1 MKKAI
6 IPILIASIFFASCSK
21 DETTGADTAAA
32 DFTTLKATVI
42 TDFVNVVA
50 VPGYTELKAKAA
62 VLNTAVITLNT
73 STTEA
78 NLTAAKT
85 AWKDMR
91 STWEKCEGYLFG
103 PVDVDEHDPETDTW
117 PVNFNDMDAL
127 LADNS
132 HSLSEADI
140 ESLTNRAL
148 KGYHPIEYVLWG
160 KKTSPHT
167 SASLSTNSRQK
178 LYIVSL
184 AAALKEQADEL
195 HESWI
200 ATGGNYAKVLLTAG
214 TAGNVEFP
222 KKQDAYLSLL
232 EGLTGICSEV
242 GDSKMKEPFDAE
254 AARAGSGAELVE
266 SPYSGN
272 SISDFKNNITGA
284 YNVYLGKFNAQGKGI
299 TDLVKAKN
307 TSLDVKV
314 RAAFE
319 SAIGSFDNITKPFEE
334 AIVSERIQV
343 AQTMARINDLA
354 TLLDTGLRSFIVT
367 NITD

>member
-1 MKKAI
+1 MTKAI
-6 IPILIASIFFASCSK
+6 IPILLASIFFASCSK
-21 DETTGADTAAA
+21 DKSTGADTSAA
-32 DFTTLKATVI
+32 DFITLKTTVI

-62 VLNTAVITLNT
+62 VLNTAVITLNA

-117 PVNFNDMDAL
+117 PVNFTDMDAL
-127 LADNS
+127 LADNT

-160 KKTSPHT
+160 KKTLPQT
-167 SASLSTNSRQK
+167 AVTLSKNSRQK

-195 HESWI
+195 YHSWI
-200 ATGGNYAKVLLTAG
+200 STGGNYAKVILTAG

-232 EGLTGICSEV
+232 EGFTGICGEV

-254 AARAGSGAELVE
+254 AAQAGSGAQLVE
-266 SPYSGN
+266 SPFSGN
-272 SISDFKNNITGA
+272 SITDFKNNITGA

-299 TDLVKAKN
+299 SDLAKAKN
-307 TSLDVKV
+307 TSLDVKI
-314 RAAFE
+314 RAKFE
-319 SAIGSFDNITKPFEE
+319 AAIGSFDNITKPFEE
-334 AIVSERIQV
+334 AIVVQRIQV
-343 AQTMARINDLA
+343 AQTMATVSELA
-354 TLLDTGLRSFIVT
+354 TLLDTDLRSFIVT

>member
-6 IPILIASIFFASCSK
+6 ILILIASVFFASCSK
-21 DETTGADTAAA
+21 DKTTGADTSAA
-32 DFTTLKATVI
+32 DFTTLKTTVI

-117 PVNFNDMDAL
+117 PVNFTDMDAL

-160 KKTSPHT
+160 KK
-167 SASLSTNSRQK
+167 SLPQTAVTLSKNSRQK

-184 AAALKEQADEL
+184 TAALKEQADEL
-195 HESWI
+195 YESWI
-200 ATGGNYAKVLLTAG
+200 ATGGNYSKVVLTAG
-214 TAGNVEFP
+214 SAGNVEFP

-232 EGLTGICSEV
+232 EGFTGICGEV

-272 SISDFKNNITGA
+272 SIADFKNNITGA

-307 TSLDVKV
+307 TSLDVKI
-314 RAAFE
+314 RAKFE
-319 SAIGSFDNITKPFEE
+319 SAIGSFNNITKPFEE
-334 AIVSERIQV
+334 AIVSQRIQV
-343 AQTMARINDLA
+343 AQTMATVNELA
-354 TLLDTGLRSFIVT
+354 TLLDTDLRSFIVT